1 MLLSWPKEE
10 KEVVLDGKSSEE
22 AETPLPPIKYTKPPT
37 GTSAMQSFIQEQ
49 KQSTQLQGRNL
60 LSSYKIRISNVR
72 SLPH

>member
-10 KEVVLDGKSSEE
+10 KEVVLDGNSS
-22 AETPLPPIKYTKPPT
+22 ETPLPPIKYTKPPT